1 MKNYKIL
8 SITTNSGGSDG
19 TVIIVKAN
27 PVDLVKINTGF
38 EERILGAT
46 YTTHEYSGTELF
58 VFPFS
63 QHKSNCLITEAR
75 ESDYDNNH
83 FWEVEEYEFFDSYL
97 QLQDGSI
104 KPIHKHKTFINSVE
118 VEPTSSEKEFEDLP
132 F

>member
-8 SITTNSGGSDG
+8 SISTNSGGNNG

-27 PVDLVKINTGF
+27 PVKLLKINTGF

-46 YTTHEYSGTELF
+46 FTSHEDDETELF

-63 QHKSNCLITEAR
+63 QQNSNYLISEAR
-75 ESDYDNNH
+75 ESDYNNNH
-83 FWEVEEYEFFDSYL
+83 FWEVEEYDFFDSFL
-97 QLQDGSI
+97 KLLDGSI
-104 KPIHKHKTFINSVE
+104 KPIHKHKTFINSIDTE
-118 VEPTSSEKEFEDLP
+118 STFPEKEFEDLP